1 MAELD
6 TTYLAAQHNDIRK
19 EAVDHT
25 NDIIKEGLKESFNIR
40 GDVKDS
46 RFDIA
51 DRVHTGNAELSRQV
65 DAIDD
70 SLSASL
76 MTISRDTADLK
87 AQVVHTLYAVDA
99 AADRTAKDTQIAVLQ
114 NTIEGQKNTSYLA
127 DKITLDGERTRG
139 LINEIQTQDLNR
151 KLIERNTEII
161 EERAEGRHWRGRF
174 DQGQFANL
182 QNQIQN
188 FGSQIAETRQGMTNF
203 GTQLGVG
210 QTSTSNNA

>member
-1 MAELD
+1 MAEVD
-6 TTYLAAQHNDIRK
+6 TFLLASQHNDIRK
-19 EAVDHT
+19 EAVDHNNET
-25 NDIIKEGLKESFNIR
+25 IKEGLK
-40 GDVKDS
+40 GDYATLSAIKDT

-51 DRVHTGNAELSRQV
+51 DRMHTGNAQLSSQV

-70 SLSASL
+70 SLSANLL
-76 MTISRDTADLK
+76 MISRDTADLK

-99 AADRTAKDTQIAVLQ
+99 AADRTAKESQIAVLQ
-114 NTIEGQKNTSYLA
+114 NTIEGQKNTSYLS
-127 DKITLDGERTRG
+127 DKIGLEGDRTRS
-139 LINEIQTQDLNR
+139 LINELQTQDLNR
-151 KLIERNTEII
+151 RLIERNTEII

>member
-1 MAELD
+1 MAEVD
-6 TTYLAAQHNDIRK
+6 TFLLSSQHNDIRK

-25 NDIIKEGLKESFNIR
+25 NETIKEGLK
-40 GDVKDS
+40 GDYATLGAIKDT
-46 RFDIA
+46 RHDISDLIGSNS
-51 DRVHTGNAELSRQV
+51 DRLEQGITVHNTAMQDRMFTV
-65 DAIDD
+65 A
-70 SLSASL
+70 
-76 MTISRDTADLK
+76 RDTADLK
-87 AQVVHTLYAVDA
+87 ALVGQTLYAVDA
-99 AADRTAKDTQIAVLQ
+99 AADRTAKESQIAVLQ
-114 NTIEGQKNTSYLA
+114 NTIEGQKNTAYLS
-127 DKITLDGERTRG
+127 DKIGVEGDRTRA
-139 LINEIQTQDLNR
+139 LLNELQTQDLNR